1 MSFLL
6 KKKMNQYD
14 LNDDFRVGSALRM
27 LGLSWSSTLLVV
39 RSRLFGNGGCGG
51 HPHNEVR
58 KIQVPRVK
66 VANNTSPC
74 QILGFY
80 TVVKV
85 ASHNPRVGKPT

>member
-1 MSFLL
+1 MLFVSVNDCRFFL
-6 KKKMNQYD
+6 KT
-14 LNDDFRVGSALRM
+14 AIE
-27 LGLSWSSTLLVV
+27 GLT
-39 RSRLFGNGGCGG
+39 RLAGTVGCGG

-85 ASHNPRVGKPT
+85 ASFVPPTTHVWGNPHNGLF